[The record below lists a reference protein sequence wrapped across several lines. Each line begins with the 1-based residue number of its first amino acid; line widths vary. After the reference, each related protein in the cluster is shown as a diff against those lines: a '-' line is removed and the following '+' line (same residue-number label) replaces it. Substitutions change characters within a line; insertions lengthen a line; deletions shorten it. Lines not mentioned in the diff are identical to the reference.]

1 MANSKETATEKVV
14 EEKVKSPTP
23 KKVKILIPMTREDES
38 DVTVGVNGRI
48 WQIQRGEEV
57 EVPECVAEVLR
68 NQNDALK
75 RVIENERK
83 LTK

>member
-1 MANSKETATEKVV
+1 MATNVKETATEKV
-14 EEKVKSPTP
+14 ETATE
-23 KKVKILIPMTREDES
+23 KKVKVLIPITRDDEGDAFVS
-38 DVTVGVNGRI
+38 VNTRT

-57 EVPECVAEVLR
+57 EVPECVAEVLK
-68 NQNDALK
+68 NQNDALR

>member
-1 MANSKETATEKVV
+1 MANSKETATEKV
-14 EEKVKSPTP
+14 ETATE
-23 KKVKILIPMTREDES
+23 KKVKVLIPLTRDDEG
-38 DVTVGVNGRI
+38 DVFVSVNSRTWLI
-48 WQIQRGEEV
+48 KRGEEV
-57 EVPECVAEVLR
+57 EVPECVAEVLK